1 MKLGT
6 RIFLISS
13 VLLLTVF
20 LAGAFQYAQFRWSD
34 QEFIANL
41 TTRLPGY
48 HYSIS
53 YDSSQT
59 VKVRSIRID
68 GSERKVLVLI
78 HGSPSS
84 SQFWEPFLFDSLLLK
99 EASMVAVDRPGYGYS
114 NFGEPMVSVKNQ
126 AKHIYPILAKLNEEF
141 EQVYLLGSSYGGTV
155 AARLLMDY
163 PDIADGVVFMSSSL
177 KTGAEKIYWV
187 SYPIR
192 HWLVNWSMPETL
204 NVANAEK
211 LSHHQSLKA
220 MEPLWTRIKAKISVI
235 HGSSDQLIYP
245 ENASFVKKIIPKEL
259 LVNYRLIENRGHDLF
274 WTEREAV
281 KEEVLRML
289 EIDQPHPMVAN
300 QTSLEMH

>member
-20 LAGAFQYAQFRWSD
+20 LVGAFQYAQFRWSD

-59 VKVRSIRID
+59 VKVHSIRID

-114 NFGEPMVSVKNQ
+114 NFGVPMVSVRKQ
-126 AKHIYPILAKLNEEF
+126 AKHIYPILAKRNLSRFICLAVLTEA
-141 EQVYLLGSSYGGTV
+141 LWL
-155 AARLLMDY
+155 
-163 PDIADGVVFMSSSL
+163 PDC
-177 KTGAEKIYWV
+177 
-187 SYPIR
+187 
-192 HWLVNWSMPETL
+192 
-204 NVANAEK
+204 
-211 LSHHQSLKA
+211 
-220 MEPLWTRIKAKISVI
+220 
-235 HGSSDQLIYP
+235 
-245 ENASFVKKIIPKEL
+245 
-259 LVNYRLIENRGHDLF
+259 
-274 WTEREAV
+274 
-281 KEEVLRML
+281 
-289 EIDQPHPMVAN
+289 
-300 QTSLEMH
+300 